1 MSTHN
6 VNVKCQHRDV
16 DSVDCQRFCL
26 AMEGKA
32 AFSEALKESNGLTEA
47 NHGDL
52 R

>member
-6 VNVKCQHRDV
+6 IKCQHIDV
-16 DSVDCQRFCL
+16 DFVGCQRFCL

-47 NHGDL
+47 NHGEMT
-52 R
+52 